1 MSWIE
6 IVQFM
11 NEFDL
16 AVAKLKLED
25 EQIPFHVQNKQD
37 RSFNDF
43 GLISIFVQEEDR
55 EKAKIILNSSNE

>member
-1 MSWIE
+1 MNWIQ
-6 IVQFM
+6 IAQFM

-25 EQIPFHVQNKQD
+25 EDIPFHVQNKQD

-43 GLISIFVQEEDR
+43 GPISIFVEEENS